1 MSKTLNELTRELKD
15 FVVDL
20 QSDAHNSSGVN
31 KYRYNNLKIEIVDPR
46 TTRVAQVKITIG
58 MSEAIYN
65 IITGD
70 KASGGLGPDER
81 YVLSWFTKS
90 GTMNDLKELWANAE
104 KHNGKVKEG

>member
-1 MSKTLNELTRELKD
+1 
-15 FVVDL
+15 
-20 QSDAHNSSGVN
+20 
-31 KYRYNNLKIEIVDPR
+31 
-46 TTRVAQVKITIG
+46 

-81 YVLSWFTKS
+81 YVLRWFTKS